1 MKKID
6 IINFVETDI
15 SSLNYKDNNY
25 LYFISTYLNSLEDKS
40 KIKDFMREIK
50 KSISYLEGLF
60 DEVFLLVSSD
70 LDKKLFIETENKNL
84 INCLEFL
91 ANLLGENDFISEA
104 DRLNQI
110 KTKISLGY
118 DRYFIQGDK
127 LVDWFSSSDLEF
139 EVYSI
144 FDLDSEVSVL
154 RILDNYLASKNK
166 VEFNKFLKSLQK
178 FPSSIYRN
186 FNLSLIDIRKSLFFD
201 ENFEMDEV
209 SKGKIKICDFESFEV
224 AIKCL
229 EIFNL
234 EDN

>member
-6 IINFVETDI
+6 IINFVETNI
-15 SSLNYKDNNY
+15 LSLNYKDNNY
-25 LYFISTYLNSLEDKS
+25 LYFISTYLSSLDDKS
-40 KIKDFMREIK
+40 NIKDFMRDIK
-50 KSISYLEGLF
+50 RSISYLEGLF

-70 LDKKLFIETENKNL
+70 FDKKLFVETENKNL

-91 ANLLGENDFISEA
+91 VNLLGENDFISEA
-104 DRLNQI
+104 DRLNKI

-127 LVDWFSSSDLEF
+127 LVVWFSSNDLEF
-139 EVYSI
+139 DVYSKI
-144 FDLDSEVSVL
+144 DLDSEVSVL
-154 RILDNYLASKNK
+154 RILDNYLDLKK
-166 VEFNKFLKSLQK
+166 ILEFNKFTKYLEK
-178 FPSSIYRN
+178 FPSNIYRN
-186 FNLSLIDIRKSLFFD
+186 LNLNLIDIRKSLFFD
-201 ENFEMDEV
+201 ENFEMEEF
-209 SKGKIKICDFESFEV
+209 SKGKIKVCDFESFEV

>member
-70 LDKKLFIETENKNL
+70 LDKKLFIEMENKNL

-91 ANLLGENDFISEA
+91 VNLLGENDFISEA